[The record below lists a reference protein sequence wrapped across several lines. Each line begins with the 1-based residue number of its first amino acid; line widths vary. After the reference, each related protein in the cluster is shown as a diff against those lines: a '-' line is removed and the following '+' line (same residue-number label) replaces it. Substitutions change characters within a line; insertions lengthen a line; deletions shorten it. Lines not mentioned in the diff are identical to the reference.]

1 MMNYNAKM
9 LTAYKETSVKT
20 ASQGTLILMLY
31 DEGIKRIEAAIKLL
45 DVEKMPPESIE
56 KINTNII
63 KAQEIVT
70 ELMASLNT
78 EKGGQIANNLMAI
91 YSYFYQQLLQSN
103 IKKDIS
109 LLKEI
114 LNMMKDLR
122 LAWQEAVN
130 ADNENGKKA

>member
-1 MMNYNAKM
+1 MNYNAKM

>member
-1 MMNYNAKM
+1 MNYNAKM

-56 KINTNII
+56 KINANII

>member
-1 MMNYNAKM
+1 
-9 LTAYKETSVKT
+9 
-20 ASQGTLILMLY
+20 
-31 DEGIKRIEAAIKLL
+31 
-45 DVEKMPPESIE
+45 MPPESIE

-91 YSYFYQQLLQSN
+91 YSYFYQQLLQSKN
-103 IKKDIS
+103 KKNIS

>member
-1 MMNYNAKM
+1 MMYNSKM

-31 DEGIKRIEAAIKLL
+31 DEGIKRIEGAVQLL
-45 DVEKMPPESIE
+45 SGETVPATSIE
-56 KINTNII
+56 QINNHIL
-63 KAQEIVT
+63 KAQEIVS

-91 YSYFYQQLLQSN
+91 YSYFYQKFLLAN
-103 IKKDIS
+103 IEKDVA

-114 LNMMKDLR
+114 LKLMR
-122 LAWQEAVN
+122 
-130 ADNENGKKA
+130 

>member
-1 MMNYNAKM
+1 MMYNSKM

-31 DEGIKRIEAAIKLL
+31 DEGIKRIEGAVQLL
-45 DVEKMPPESIE
+45 SGETVPATSIE
-56 KINTNII
+56 QINNHIL
-63 KAQEIVT
+63 KAQEIVS

-91 YSYFYQQLLQSN
+91 YSYFYQQLLQAN
-103 IKKDIS
+103 IKKDVA

-114 LNMMKDLR
+114 LKMMRELR
-122 LAWQEAVN
+122 AAWQEAIN
-130 ADNENGKKA
+130 AEEAKGKKL